1 MPRRPPIRISSRHPQ
16 QRARPGLLRGTTA
29 RGTCSLV
36 SWDFFFFCE
45 AAWDALDCTGSR
57 TGPEPLPDL
66 DSELLADEGH
76 PVDAERTQW
85 RGVVEEPGDDLDVGS
100 VVGRVDRMWWL
111 APVCLYVSVMHG
123 RHPIED
129 NVKKKKGTHRDRD
142 GRVSK
147 RLRAV
152 TAPS

>member
-1 MPRRPPIRISSRHPQ
+1 MRCREDLRFVYRPAIRSNVHAQACFGERLHEVPVAWSAGIS
-16 QRARPGLLRGTTA
+16 
-29 RGTCSLV
+29 
-36 SWDFFFFCE
+36 FFFCE

-123 RHPIED
+123 RHPIEED
-129 NVKKKKGTHRDRD
+129 VKKK
-142 GRVSK
+142 GR
-147 RLRAV
+147 R
-152 TAPS
+152 TATEMDVYQSVCEQ